1 MQTKNKPIWLSCLLS
16 QAVWAAGLLIL
27 LLLSCAAAN
36 ASEDPGSM
44 IRPLSLACLYF
55 SALIS
60 GFAAVRFSG
69 DGILSGMLSGSVTAL
84 LMLLLACL
92 PLPGSGFLFPYT
104 LLLTACVIPAGCAG
118 ALIGRKQHKHK
129 SPAKKNHKRKR

>member
-1 MQTKNKPIWLSCLLS
+1 MQTKNKPMWLSCLLS
-16 QAVWAAGLLIL
+16 QAVWAAGLVTL
-27 LLLSCAAAN
+27 LLISCAAAN

-44 IRPLSLACLYF
+44 IRPLALACLYL
-55 SALIS
+55 SAMIS
-60 GFAAVRFSG
+60 GFAAVRLSG

-84 LMLLLACL
+84 LMLLLSCL

-118 ALIGRKQHKHK
+118 ALIGRKRQKRK
-129 SPAKKNHKRKR
+129 SPAKKNYKRKR